1 MKKLSI
7 LAVAALAFSFASC
20 KKDRVCTCTYTST
33 GSSTSNTSVTT
44 MKKVSKGAAK
54 ANCTSGT
61 EYDQAAAS
69 YIRTRDCKLS

>member
-20 KKDRVCTCTYTST
+20 KKDRVCTCTETTT
-33 GSSTSNTSVTT
+33 GSSTSSTSVNT
-44 MKKVSKGAAK
+44 MKKVSKGTAK

-61 EYDQAAAS
+61 QYNQASAS
-69 YIRTRDCKLS
+69 YIVTRDCKLS